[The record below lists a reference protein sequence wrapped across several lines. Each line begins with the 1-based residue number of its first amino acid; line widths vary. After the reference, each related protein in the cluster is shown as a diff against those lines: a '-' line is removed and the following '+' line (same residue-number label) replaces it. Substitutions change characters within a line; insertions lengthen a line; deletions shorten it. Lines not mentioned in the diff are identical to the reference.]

1 MNQKSIGAWT
11 VRAGKY
17 LVIGM
22 IAVLALSGDL
32 SRSAYAWHHK
42 HRLPKTQKMHYKPDK
57 NAYLF
62 GGNYK
67 TPKKQHLPKGTYHTT
82 LTGETIYGKH

>member
-1 MNQKSIGAWT
+1 M
-11 VRAGKY
+11 RAARL

-32 SRSAYAWHHK
+32 GMSAYASRHK
-42 HRLPKTQKMHYKPDK
+42 YHPPKAHKTKQGHYKPDK

-62 GGNYK
+62 GGGKYK
-67 TPKKQHLPKGTYHTT
+67 APKKQKLPKGSYRDPI
-82 LTGETIYGKH
+82 TGGIVYGKK